1 MHRLSNNK
9 INTSSSTIIAFT
21 TRVNTDTGSMIVK
34 ALVAADQSY
43 TILQTVY
50 SETQVVAARNAAK
63 DDLLG

>member
-1 MHRLSNNK
+1 MHRLSSNK

-43 TILQTVY
+43 TIVQTVY